1 MFRLWSKF
9 QQASG
14 LFFTSM
20 FAARL
25 ADQFLLFVVPL
36 VVYQAT
42 QSVALSGLAYAAE
55 TLPRVLFYPVCG
67 VLSDR
72 YSPLRLM
79 QLSQIG
85 RAVIC
90 VLGLGGYALF
100 GGLGWVVGISALCGL
115 LTTQGFMAREVM
127 LPQIFA
133 NARFEKVQSISQ
145 SVNQTSIVTGPLL
158 AASLFAISNWQTVVV
173 VATVMFVVA
182 ELSMMIWRKGN
193 QTPIAA
199 TDDTPSWVAPFKTAL
214 GHLLYLPGLKRV
226 IGLTASVNLVFG
238 ITLATSAAMVTGL
251 HGQSEEHYA
260 LLQTIGA
267 VFTII
272 VLMMAGASRMSVG
285 MIGLVSFAGVFL
297 GGVMTALSP
306 DYWLYMIGF
315 AVVLGFDG
323 MFNIYIRTI
332 RQKIIPARDY
342 GKTTGVII
350 LFNNMT
356 QPIAGLLVGL
366 TASLEQTS
374 WLILALSLVMLLGGA
389 ILSLPRFQARTT

>member
-36 VVYQAT
+36 VVYQTT

-55 TLPRVLFYPVCG
+55 TLPRVLFFPVCG
-67 VLSDR
+67 VFSDR

-133 NARFEKVQSISQ
+133 NARFEKIQSVSQ
-145 SVNQTSIVTGPLL
+145 SVDQTSIVTGPLL
-158 AASLFAISNWQTVVV
+158 AASLFALSNWQTVVV
-173 VATVMFVVA
+173 VAAVMFVVA

-199 TDDTPSWVAPFKTAL
+199 TDDTSSWVAPFKAAF

-285 MIGLVSFAGVFL
+285 MIGLVSFAGVFM
-297 GGVMTALSP
+297 GGAMTALSP

-356 QPIAGLLVGL
+356 QPLAGLLVGL

-374 WLILALSLVMLLGGA
+374 WLILGLSLVMLMGGV

>member
-1 MFRLWSKF
+1 MRFDFRKP
-9 QQASG
+9 AS

-36 VVYQAT
+36 VVYQTT
-42 QSVALSGLAYAAE
+42 QSVSLSGLAYAAE

-90 VLGLGGYALF
+90 VLGLIGFALF
-100 GGLGWVVGISALCGL
+100 DGLGWVVGISAICGL
-115 LTTQGFMAREVM
+115 LTTQGFMAREVL

-133 NARFEKVQSISQ
+133 SARFEKIQSVSQ
-145 SVNQTSIVTGPLL
+145 SVNQASIVLGPLL
-158 AASLFAISNWQTVVV
+158 AATLFAISNWQTVVV
-173 VATVMFVVA
+173 VAAVLFAIA
-182 ELSMMIWRKGN
+182 ELSMMIWRHFN

-199 TDDTPSWVAPFKTAL
+199 TDENPSWIAPFKTAFS
-214 GHLLYLPGLKRV
+214 HLISLPGLKRV
-226 IGLTASVNLVFG
+226 IALTASVNLVFG

-260 LLQTIGA
+260 LLQTVGA
-267 VFTII
+267 AFTII
-272 VLMMAGASRMSVG
+272 VLMLVGASRLSVG
-285 MIGLVSFAGVFL
+285 RIGLVSFAGVFL
-297 GGVMTALSP
+297 GGVLTAISP
-306 DYWLYMIGF
+306 DYWLYMVGF

-323 MFNIYIRTI
+323 MFNIYIRTV

-366 TASLEQTS
+366 TGSLAQTS
-374 WLILALSLVMLLGGA
+374 WLILVLSLVMLVSGLV
-389 ILSLPRFQARTT
+389 LSLPRFNVRAAE

>member
-1 MFRLWSKF
+1 MRFDFRKP
-9 QQASG
+9 AS

-36 VVYQAT
+36 VVYQTT
-42 QSVALSGLAYAAE
+42 QSVSLSGLAYAAE

-67 VLSDR
+67 GLSDR

-90 VLGLGGYALF
+90 VLGLIGFALF
-100 GGLGWVVGISALCGL
+100 DGLGWVVGISAICGL
-115 LTTQGFMAREVM
+115 LTTQGFMAREVL

-133 NARFEKVQSISQ
+133 SARFEKIQSVSQ
-145 SVNQTSIVTGPLL
+145 SVNQASIVLGPLL
-158 AASLFAISNWQTVVV
+158 AATLFAISNWQTVVV
-173 VATVMFVVA
+173 VAAVLFAIA
-182 ELSMMIWRKGN
+182 ELSMMIWRHFN
-193 QTPIAA
+193 QTPISA
-199 TDDTPSWVAPFKTAL
+199 TDENPSWVAPFKTAFS
-214 GHLLYLPGLKRV
+214 HLISLPGLKRV
-226 IGLTASVNLVFG
+226 IALTASVNLVFG

-260 LLQTIGA
+260 LLQTVGA
-267 VFTII
+267 AFTII
-272 VLMMAGASRMSVG
+272 VLMLVGASRLSVG
-285 MIGLVSFAGVFL
+285 RIGLISFAGVFL
-297 GGVMTALSP
+297 GGVLTAISP
-306 DYWLYMIGF
+306 DYWLYMVGF

-323 MFNIYIRTI
+323 MFNIYIRTV

-366 TASLEQTS
+366 TGSLAQTS
-374 WLILALSLVMLLGGA
+374 WLILVLSLVMLVSGLV
-389 ILSLPRFQARTT
+389 LSLPRFNVRAAE

>member
-1 MFRLWSKF
+1 
-9 QQASG
+9 
-14 LFFTSM
+14 M

-36 VVYQAT
+36 VVYQTT
-42 QSVALSGLAYAAE
+42 QSVSLSGLAYAAE

-90 VLGLGGYALF
+90 VLGLIGFALF
-100 GGLGWVVGISALCGL
+100 GGLGWVVGISAICGL
-115 LTTQGFMAREVM
+115 LTTQGFMAREVL

-133 NARFEKVQSISQ
+133 SARFEKIQSVSQ
-145 SVNQTSIVTGPLL
+145 SVNQASIVLGPLL
-158 AASLFAISNWQTVVV
+158 AATLFAISNWQTVVV
-173 VATVMFVVA
+173 VAAVLFAIA
-182 ELSMMIWRKGN
+182 ELSMMIWRHFN

-199 TDDTPSWVAPFKTAL
+199 TDENPSWIAPFKTAFS
-214 GHLLYLPGLKRV
+214 HLISLPGLKRV
-226 IGLTASVNLVFG
+226 IALTASVNLVFG

-260 LLQTIGA
+260 LLQTVGA
-267 VFTII
+267 AFTII
-272 VLMMAGASRMSVG
+272 VLMLVGASRLSVG
-285 MIGLVSFAGVFL
+285 RIGLISFAGVFV
-297 GGVMTALSP
+297 GGVLTAISP
-306 DYWLYMIGF
+306 DYWLYMVGF

-323 MFNIYIRTI
+323 MFNIYIRTV

-366 TASLEQTS
+366 TGSLAQTS
-374 WLILALSLVMLLGGA
+374 WLILVLSLVMLVSGVV
-389 ILSLPRFQARTT
+389 LSLPRFNVRAAE

>member
-1 MFRLWSKF
+1 MLRFWFRFK
-9 QQASG
+9 QASG

-36 VVYQAT
+36 VVYQVT
-42 QSVALSGLAYAAE
+42 QSVALSGLAYAVE
-55 TLPRVLFYPVCG
+55 TVPRVLFYPICG

-79 QLSQIG
+79 QISQIG
-85 RAVIC
+85 RALIC
-90 VLGLGGYALF
+90 VFGLAGFAVF

-133 NARFEKVQSISQ
+133 MARFEKVQSISQ
-145 SVNQTSIVTGPLL
+145 SVNQTSIVAGPLL
-158 AASLFAISNWQTVVV
+158 AASLFALSNWQTVVV
-173 VATVMFVVA
+173 VAALLFVLA
-182 ELSMMIWRKGN
+182 EISMMIWRRGN
-193 QTPIAA
+193 HTPITAS
-199 TDDTPSWVAPFKTAL
+199 DDNPSWVAPFRTAFS
-214 GHLLYLPGLKRV
+214 HLAYLPGLKRV
-226 IGLTASVNLVFG
+226 IALTASVNLVFG

-251 HGQSEEHYA
+251 YGQSDAHYA

-267 VFTII
+267 GFTIF
-272 VLMMAGASRMSVG
+272 VLMVVGASRLSVG
-285 MIGLVSFAGVFL
+285 MIGLVSFSGVFL
-297 GGVMTALSP
+297 GGVITALSP
-306 DYWLYMIGF
+306 DYWLYMVGF

-323 MFNIYIRTI
+323 MFNIYIRTV
-332 RQKIIPARDY
+332 RQKLIPAKDY

-356 QPIAGLLVGL
+356 QPLAGLLVGL
-366 TASLEQTS
+366 TASLEQTG
-374 WLILALSLVMLLGGA
+374 WLILALSGVMLLGGA
-389 ILSLPRFQARTT
+389 ILSLPRFQVRTI

>member
-1 MFRLWSKF
+1 VRFALR
-9 QQASG
+9 QVAS
-14 LFFTSM
+14 LFFSSM

-36 VVYQAT
+36 LVYQT
-42 QSVALSGLAYAAE
+42 TGSVALSGLAYAAE

-79 QLSQIG
+79 QISQIG

-90 VLGLGGYALF
+90 ALGLIGFAMF

-133 NARFEKVQSISQ
+133 NSRFEKIQSISQ
-145 SVNQTSIVTGPLL
+145 SVNQTSIVLGPLL
-158 AASLFAISNWQTVVV
+158 AAALFAISNWQTVVV
-173 VATVMFVVA
+173 VAGILFVLA
-182 ELSMMIWRKGN
+182 ECSMMIWRRFN
-193 QTPIAA
+193 QTPIVA
-199 TDDTPSWVAPFKTAL
+199 TDENPSWVAPFRTAFS
-214 GHLLYLPGLKRV
+214 HLLYLPGLKRV

-238 ITLATSAAMVTGL
+238 VTLATSAAMVTGL

-260 LLQTIGA
+260 LLQTVGA
-267 VFTII
+267 GFTIV
-272 VLMMAGASRMSVG
+272 VLMLVGASRMSVG
-285 MIGLVSFAGVFL
+285 QIGLVSFLGVFA
-297 GGVMTALSP
+297 GGVLSAVGP
-306 DYWLYMIGF
+306 NYWAYMIGF

-332 RQKIIPARDY
+332 RQKIIPAKDY

-356 QPIAGLLVGL
+356 QPLAGLLVGL
-366 TASLEQTS
+366 TASLEQTG
-374 WLILALSLVMLLGGA
+374 WLILALSIVMLLGGA
-389 ILSLPRFQARTT
+389 ILSLPHFRVRAA

>member
-36 VVYQAT
+36 VVYQTT

-100 GGLGWVVGISALCGL
+100 GGLGWVIGISALCGL

-133 NARFEKVQSISQ
+133 SARFEKVQSVSQ
-145 SVNQTSIVTGPLL
+145 SVDQTSIVTGPLL
-158 AASLFAISNWQTVVV
+158 AASLFALSNWQTVVV
-173 VATVMFVVA
+173 VADIMFVVA

-199 TDDTPSWVAPFKTAL
+199 TDDTSSWVAPFKTAL

-285 MIGLVSFAGVFL
+285 MIGLVSFSGVFL

-374 WLILALSLVMLLGGA
+374 WLILGLSLVMLLGGA

>member
-1 MFRLWSKF
+1 
-9 QQASG
+9 
-14 LFFTSM
+14 M

-36 VVYQAT
+36 VVYQTT

-85 RAVIC
+85 RAVVC
-90 VLGLGGYALF
+90 VLGLIGFALF
-100 GGLGWVVGISALCGL
+100 DGLGWVVGISAICGL
-115 LTTQGFMAREVM
+115 LTTQGFMAREVL

-133 NARFEKVQSISQ
+133 NARFEKIQSVSQ
-145 SVNQTSIVTGPLL
+145 SVNQASIVLGPLL

-173 VATVMFVVA
+173 VAAILFGIA
-182 ELSMMIWRKGN
+182 ELSMMVWRHFN
-193 QTPIAA
+193 QTPITA
-199 TDDTPSWVAPFKTAL
+199 TDENPSWVVPFKTAFS
-214 GHLLYLPGLKRV
+214 HLIHLPGLKRV
-226 IGLTASVNLVFG
+226 IALTASVNLVFG

-260 LLQTIGA
+260 LLQTVGA
-267 VFTII
+267 AFTIV
-272 VLMMAGASRMSVG
+272 VLMLVGASSLSVG
-285 MIGLVSFAGVFL
+285 RIGLISFAGVFL
-297 GGVMTALSP
+297 GGVLTAIGP
-306 DYWLYMIGF
+306 DYWLYMVGF

-356 QPIAGLLVGL
+356 QPIAGLLVGF
-366 TASLEQTS
+366 TGSLAQTS
-374 WLILALSLVMLLGGA
+374 WLILVLSLVMLVSGLV
-389 ILSLPRFQARTT
+389 LSLPRFNMRAAE

>member
-1 MFRLWSKF
+1 MRFDFRKP
-9 QQASG
+9 AS

-36 VVYQAT
+36 VVYQTT
-42 QSVALSGLAYAAE
+42 QSVSLSGLAYAAE

-72 YSPLRLM
+72 YSPLRLI

-90 VLGLGGYALF
+90 VLGLIGFALF
-100 GGLGWVVGISALCGL
+100 GGLGWVVGISAICGL
-115 LTTQGFMAREVM
+115 LTTQGFMAREVL

-133 NARFEKVQSISQ
+133 SARFEKIQSVSQ
-145 SVNQTSIVTGPLL
+145 SVNQASIVLGPLL
-158 AASLFAISNWQTVVV
+158 AATLFAISNWQTVVV
-173 VATVMFVVA
+173 VAAVLFAIA
-182 ELSMMIWRKGN
+182 ELSMMIWRHFN

-199 TDDTPSWVAPFKTAL
+199 TDENPSWIAPFKTAFS
-214 GHLLYLPGLKRV
+214 HLISLPGLKRV
-226 IGLTASVNLVFG
+226 IALTASVNLVFG

-260 LLQTIGA
+260 LLQTVGA
-267 VFTII
+267 AFTII
-272 VLMMAGASRMSVG
+272 VLMLVGASRLSVG
-285 MIGLVSFAGVFL
+285 RIGLVSFAGVFV
-297 GGVMTALSP
+297 GGVLTAISP
-306 DYWLYMIGF
+306 DYWLYMVGF

-323 MFNIYIRTI
+323 MFNIYIRTV

-366 TASLEQTS
+366 TGSLAQTS
-374 WLILALSLVMLLGGA
+374 WLILVLSLVMLVSGLV
-389 ILSLPRFQARTT
+389 LSLPRFSVRAAE

>member
-1 MFRLWSKF
+1 
-9 QQASG
+9 
-14 LFFTSM
+14 M

-36 VVYQAT
+36 VVYQTT
-42 QSVALSGLAYAAE
+42 QSVSLSGLAYAAE

-90 VLGLGGYALF
+90 VLGLIGFALF
-100 GGLGWVVGISALCGL
+100 GGLGWVVGISAICGL
-115 LTTQGFMAREVM
+115 LTTQGFMAREVL

-133 NARFEKVQSISQ
+133 SARFEKIQSVSQ
-145 SVNQTSIVTGPLL
+145 SVNQASIVLGPLL
-158 AASLFAISNWQTVVV
+158 AATLFAISNWQTVVV
-173 VATVMFVVA
+173 VAAVLFAIA
-182 ELSMMIWRKGN
+182 ELSMMIWRHFN

-199 TDDTPSWVAPFKTAL
+199 TDENPSWIAPFKTAFS
-214 GHLLYLPGLKRV
+214 HLISLPGLKRV
-226 IGLTASVNLVFG
+226 IALTASVNLVFG

-260 LLQTIGA
+260 LLQTVGA
-267 VFTII
+267 AFTII
-272 VLMMAGASRMSVG
+272 VLMLVGASRLSVG
-285 MIGLVSFAGVFL
+285 RIGLISFAGVFL
-297 GGVMTALSP
+297 GGVLTAISP
-306 DYWLYMIGF
+306 DYWLYMAGF

-323 MFNIYIRTI
+323 MFNIYIRTV

-366 TASLEQTS
+366 TGSLAQTS
-374 WLILALSLVMLLGGA
+374 WLILVLSLVMLVSGLV
-389 ILSLPRFQARTT
+389 LSLPRFNMRAAE

>member
-1 MFRLWSKF
+1 VRFDFRKP
-9 QQASG
+9 AS

-36 VVYQAT
+36 VVYQTT
-42 QSVALSGLAYAAE
+42 QSVSLSGLAYAAE

-90 VLGLGGYALF
+90 VLGLIGFALF
-100 GGLGWVVGISALCGL
+100 GGLGWVVGISAICGL
-115 LTTQGFMAREVM
+115 LTTQGFMAREVL

-133 NARFEKVQSISQ
+133 RARFEKIQSVSQ
-145 SVNQTSIVTGPLL
+145 SVNQASIVLGPLL
-158 AASLFAISNWQTVVV
+158 AATLFAISNWQTVVV
-173 VATVMFVVA
+173 VAAVLFAIA
-182 ELSMMIWRKGN
+182 ELSMMIWRHFN

-199 TDDTPSWVAPFKTAL
+199 TDENPSWIAPFKTAFS
-214 GHLLYLPGLKRV
+214 HLISLPGLKRV
-226 IGLTASVNLVFG
+226 IALTASVNLVFG

-260 LLQTIGA
+260 LLQTVGA
-267 VFTII
+267 AFTII
-272 VLMMAGASRMSVG
+272 VLMLVGASRLSVG
-285 MIGLVSFAGVFL
+285 RIGLISFAGVFL
-297 GGVMTALSP
+297 GGVLTAISP
-306 DYWLYMIGF
+306 DYWLYMVGF

-323 MFNIYIRTI
+323 MFNIYIRTV

-366 TASLEQTS
+366 TGSLAQTS
-374 WLILALSLVMLLGGA
+374 WLILVLSLVMLVSGLV
-389 ILSLPRFQARTT
+389 LSLPRFNVRAAE

>member
-1 MFRLWSKF
+1 MRFDFRKP
-9 QQASG
+9 AS

-36 VVYQAT
+36 VVYQTT
-42 QSVALSGLAYAAE
+42 QSVSLSGLAYAAE

-90 VLGLGGYALF
+90 VLGLIGFALF
-100 GGLGWVVGISALCGL
+100 GGLGWVVGISAICGL
-115 LTTQGFMAREVM
+115 LTTQGFMAREVL
-127 LPQIFA
+127 LPQIFTS
-133 NARFEKVQSISQ
+133 ARFEKIQSVSQ
-145 SVNQTSIVTGPLL
+145 SVNQASIVLGPLL
-158 AASLFAISNWQTVVV
+158 AATLFAISNWQTVVV
-173 VATVMFVVA
+173 VAAVLFAIA
-182 ELSMMIWRKGN
+182 ELSMMIWRHFN

-199 TDDTPSWVAPFKTAL
+199 TDENPSWIAPFKTAFS
-214 GHLLYLPGLKRV
+214 HLISLPGLKRV
-226 IGLTASVNLVFG
+226 IALTASVNLVFG

-260 LLQTIGA
+260 LLQTVGA
-267 VFTII
+267 AFTII
-272 VLMMAGASRMSVG
+272 VLMLVGASRLSVG
-285 MIGLVSFAGVFL
+285 RIGLISFAGVFV
-297 GGVMTALSP
+297 GGVLTAISP
-306 DYWLYMIGF
+306 DYWLYMVGF

-323 MFNIYIRTI
+323 MFNIYIRTV

-366 TASLEQTS
+366 TGSLAQTS
-374 WLILALSLVMLLGGA
+374 WLILVLSLVMLVSGVV
-389 ILSLPRFQARTT
+389 LSLPRFNVRAAE

>member
-1 MFRLWSKF
+1 VRFDFRKP
-9 QQASG
+9 AY

-36 VVYQAT
+36 VVYQTT
-42 QSVALSGLAYAAE
+42 QSVSLSGLAYAAE

-90 VLGLGGYALF
+90 VLGLIGFALF
-100 GGLGWVVGISALCGL
+100 GGLGWVVGISAICGL
-115 LTTQGFMAREVM
+115 LTTQGFMAREVL

-133 NARFEKVQSISQ
+133 SARFEKIQSVSQ
-145 SVNQTSIVTGPLL
+145 SVNQASIVLGPLL
-158 AASLFAISNWQTVVV
+158 AATLFAISNWQTVVV
-173 VATVMFVVA
+173 VAAVLFAIA
-182 ELSMMIWRKGN
+182 ELSMMIWRHFN

-199 TDDTPSWVAPFKTAL
+199 TDENPSWIAPFKTAFS
-214 GHLLYLPGLKRV
+214 HLISLPGLKRV
-226 IGLTASVNLVFG
+226 IALTASVNLVFG

-260 LLQTIGA
+260 LLQTVGA
-267 VFTII
+267 AFTII
-272 VLMMAGASRMSVG
+272 VLMLVGASRLSVG
-285 MIGLVSFAGVFL
+285 RIGLISFAGVFV
-297 GGVMTALSP
+297 GGVLTAISP
-306 DYWLYMIGF
+306 DYWLYMVGF

-323 MFNIYIRTI
+323 MFNIYIRTV

-366 TASLEQTS
+366 TGSLAQTS
-374 WLILALSLVMLLGGA
+374 WLILVLSLVMLVSGVV
-389 ILSLPRFQARTT
+389 LSLPRFNVRAAE

>member
-1 MFRLWSKF
+1 
-9 QQASG
+9 
-14 LFFTSM
+14 M

-36 VVYQAT
+36 VVYQTT
-42 QSVALSGLAYAAE
+42 QSVSLSGLAYAAE

-90 VLGLGGYALF
+90 VLGLIGFALF
-100 GGLGWVVGISALCGL
+100 DGLGWVVGISAICGL
-115 LTTQGFMAREVM
+115 LTTQGFMAREVL

-133 NARFEKVQSISQ
+133 SARFEKIQSVSQ
-145 SVNQTSIVTGPLL
+145 SVNQASIVLGPLL
-158 AASLFAISNWQTVVV
+158 AATLFAISNWQTVVV
-173 VATVMFVVA
+173 VAAVLFAIA
-182 ELSMMIWRKGN
+182 ELSMMIWRHFN

-199 TDDTPSWVAPFKTAL
+199 TDENPSWIAPFKTAFS
-214 GHLLYLPGLKRV
+214 HLISLPGLKRV
-226 IGLTASVNLVFG
+226 IALTASVNLVFG

-260 LLQTIGA
+260 LLQTVGA
-267 VFTII
+267 AFTII
-272 VLMMAGASRMSVG
+272 VLMLVGASRLSVG
-285 MIGLVSFAGVFL
+285 RIGLVSFAGVFL
-297 GGVMTALSP
+297 GGVLTAISP
-306 DYWLYMIGF
+306 DYWLYMVGF

-323 MFNIYIRTI
+323 MFNIYIRTV

-366 TASLEQTS
+366 TGSLAQTS
-374 WLILALSLVMLLGGA
+374 WLILVLSLVMLVSGLV
-389 ILSLPRFQARTT
+389 LSLPRFNVRAAE

>member
-1 MFRLWSKF
+1 
-9 QQASG
+9 
-14 LFFTSM
+14 M

-36 VVYQAT
+36 VVYQT
-42 QSVALSGLAYAAE
+42 TGSVSLSGLAYAAE
-55 TLPRVLFYPVCG
+55 TLPRILFFPVCG

-79 QLSQIG
+79 QISQVG
-85 RAVIC
+85 RALIC
-90 VLGLGGYALF
+90 ALGLIGFALF
-100 GGLGWVVGISALCGL
+100 DGLGWVVGISALCGL

-133 NARFEKVQSISQ
+133 NTRFEKVQSISQ
-145 SVNQTSIVTGPLL
+145 SVDQTSVVTGPLL
-158 AASLFAISNWQTVVV
+158 AASLFALSNWQAVV
-173 VATVMFVVA
+173 VASGILFVIA
-182 ELSMMIWRKGN
+182 EIAMLIWRRGN
-193 QTPIAA
+193 KTAIVA
-199 TDDTPSWVAPFKTAL
+199 TDAAPGPWTRPFKTAL
-214 GHLLYLPGLKRV
+214 GHLVFLPGLKRV
-226 IGLTASVNLVFG
+226 ITLTASVNLVFG

-260 LLQTIGA
+260 LLQTVGA
-267 VFTII
+267 VFTIL
-272 VLMMAGASRMSVG
+272 VLMAAGASRLSVG
-285 MIGLVSFAGVFL
+285 RIGLISFSGVFI
-297 GGVMTALSP
+297 GGVLTAISP

-332 RQKIIPARDY
+332 RQKIIPAKDY

-356 QPIAGLLVGL
+356 QPLAGLLVGL
-366 TASLEQTS
+366 TGSLEETG
-374 WLILALSLVMLLGGA
+374 WLILILSGVMLFGG
-389 ILSLPRFQARTT
+389 LLMSLPRFQAKPIIAKP

>member
-1 MFRLWSKF
+1 MRFDFRKP
-9 QQASG
+9 AS

-36 VVYQAT
+36 VVYQTT
-42 QSVALSGLAYAAE
+42 QSVSLSGLAYAAE

-90 VLGLGGYALF
+90 VLGLIGFALF
-100 GGLGWVVGISALCGL
+100 DGLGWVVGISAICGL
-115 LTTQGFMAREVM
+115 LTTQGFMAREVL

-133 NARFEKVQSISQ
+133 SARFEKIQSVSQ
-145 SVNQTSIVTGPLL
+145 SVNQASIVLGPLL
-158 AASLFAISNWQTVVV
+158 AATLFAISNWQTVVV
-173 VATVMFVVA
+173 VAAVLFAIA
-182 ELSMMIWRKGN
+182 ELSMMIWRHFN
-193 QTPIAA
+193 QTPIEA
-199 TDDTPSWVAPFKTAL
+199 TDENPSWIAPFKIAFS
-214 GHLLYLPGLKRV
+214 HLISLPGLKRV
-226 IGLTASVNLVFG
+226 IALTASVNLVFG

-260 LLQTIGA
+260 LLQTVGA
-267 VFTII
+267 AFTII
-272 VLMMAGASRMSVG
+272 VLMLVGASRLSVG
-285 MIGLVSFAGVFL
+285 RIGLISFAGVFV
-297 GGVMTALSP
+297 GGVLTAISP
-306 DYWLYMIGF
+306 DYWLYMVGF

-323 MFNIYIRTI
+323 MFNIYIRTV

-366 TASLEQTS
+366 TGSLAQTS
-374 WLILALSLVMLLGGA
+374 WLILVLSLVMLVSGVV
-389 ILSLPRFQARTT
+389 LSLPRFNVRAAE

>member
-9 QQASG
+9 QQSSG

-36 VVYQAT
+36 VVYQIT

-55 TLPRVLFYPVCG
+55 TLPRVLFFPMCG

-158 AASLFAISNWQTVVV
+158 AASLFALSNWQTVVV
-173 VATVMFVVA
+173 IAAIMFVVA

-199 TDDTPSWVAPFKTAL
+199 TDDNPSWVAPFKTAF
-214 GHLLYLPGLKRV
+214 GHLAYLPGLKRV

-306 DYWLYMIGF
+306 DYRLYMIGF

-374 WLILALSLVMLLGGA
+374 WLILGLSLVMLLGGA

>member
-36 VVYQAT
+36 VVYQIT

-55 TLPRVLFYPVCG
+55 TLPRVLFFPVCG

-133 NARFEKVQSISQ
+133 NARFEKVQSVSQ
-145 SVNQTSIVTGPLL
+145 SVDQTSIVTGPLL
-158 AASLFAISNWQTVVV
+158 AASLFALSNWQTVVV
-173 VATVMFVVA
+173 VAAVMFVVA

-199 TDDTPSWVAPFKTAL
+199 TDDTSSWVAPFKTAF
-214 GHLLYLPGLKRV
+214 GHLVYLPGLKRV

-285 MIGLVSFAGVFL
+285 MIGLVSFSGVFL

-374 WLILALSLVMLLGGA
+374 WLILGLSLVMLLGGA

>member
-1 MFRLWSKF
+1 MRFDFRKP
-9 QQASG
+9 AS

-36 VVYQAT
+36 VVYQTT
-42 QSVALSGLAYAAE
+42 QSVSLSGLAYAAE

-90 VLGLGGYALF
+90 VLGLIGFVLF
-100 GGLGWVVGISALCGL
+100 DGLGWVVGISAICGL
-115 LTTQGFMAREVM
+115 LTTQGFMAREVL

-133 NARFEKVQSISQ
+133 SARFEKIQSVSQ
-145 SVNQTSIVTGPLL
+145 SVNQASIVLGPLL
-158 AASLFAISNWQTVVV
+158 AATLFAISNWQAVVV
-173 VATVMFVVA
+173 VAAVLFAIA
-182 ELSMMIWRKGN
+182 ELSMMIWRHFN
-193 QTPIAA
+193 QTPISA
-199 TDDTPSWVAPFKTAL
+199 TDENPSWIGPFKTAFS
-214 GHLLYLPGLKRV
+214 HLISLPGLKRV
-226 IGLTASVNLVFG
+226 IALTASVNLVFG

-260 LLQTIGA
+260 LLQTVGA
-267 VFTII
+267 AFTII
-272 VLMMAGASRMSVG
+272 VLMLVGASRLSVG
-285 MIGLVSFAGVFL
+285 RIGLISFAGVFL
-297 GGVMTALSP
+297 GGVLTAISP
-306 DYWLYMIGF
+306 DYWLYMVGF

-323 MFNIYIRTI
+323 MFNIYIRTV

-366 TASLEQTS
+366 TGSLAQTS
-374 WLILALSLVMLLGGA
+374 WLILVFSLVMLVSGLV
-389 ILSLPRFQARTT
+389 LSLPRFNVRAAE

>member
-1 MFRLWSKF
+1 
-9 QQASG
+9 
-14 LFFTSM
+14 M

-36 VVYQAT
+36 VVYQTT
-42 QSVALSGLAYAAE
+42 QSVSLSGLAYAAE

-90 VLGLGGYALF
+90 VLGLIGFALF
-100 GGLGWVVGISALCGL
+100 GGLGWVVGISAICGL
-115 LTTQGFMAREVM
+115 LTTQGFMAREVL

-133 NARFEKVQSISQ
+133 SARFEKIQSVSQ
-145 SVNQTSIVTGPLL
+145 SVNQASIVLGPLL
-158 AASLFAISNWQTVVV
+158 AATLFAISNWQTVVV
-173 VATVMFVVA
+173 VAAVLFAIA
-182 ELSMMIWRKGN
+182 ELSMMIWRHFN
-193 QTPIAA
+193 QTPISA
-199 TDDTPSWVAPFKTAL
+199 TDENPSWVAPFKTAFS
-214 GHLLYLPGLKRV
+214 HLISLPGLKRV
-226 IGLTASVNLVFG
+226 IALTASVNLVFG

-260 LLQTIGA
+260 LLQTVGA
-267 VFTII
+267 AFTII
-272 VLMMAGASRMSVG
+272 VLMLVGASRLSVG
-285 MIGLVSFAGVFL
+285 RIGLISFAGVFL
-297 GGVMTALSP
+297 GGVLTAISP
-306 DYWLYMIGF
+306 DYWLYMVGF

-323 MFNIYIRTI
+323 MFNIYIRTV

-366 TASLEQTS
+366 TGSLAQTS
-374 WLILALSLVMLLGGA
+374 WLILVLSLVMLVSGLVLA
-389 ILSLPRFQARTT
+389 LPRFNVRAAE

>member
-1 MFRLWSKF
+1 VRFDFLKP
-9 QQASG
+9 AS

-36 VVYQAT
+36 VVYQTT
-42 QSVALSGLAYAAE
+42 QSVSLSGLAYAAE

-90 VLGLGGYALF
+90 VLGLIGFALF
-100 GGLGWVVGISALCGL
+100 GGLGWVVGISAICGL
-115 LTTQGFMAREVM
+115 LTTQGFMAREVL

-133 NARFEKVQSISQ
+133 SARFEKIQSVSQ
-145 SVNQTSIVTGPLL
+145 SVNQASIVLGPLL
-158 AASLFAISNWQTVVV
+158 AATLFAISNWQTVVV
-173 VATVMFVVA
+173 VAAVLFAIA
-182 ELSMMIWRKGN
+182 ELSMMIWRHFN

-199 TDDTPSWVAPFKTAL
+199 TDENPSWIAPFKIAFS
-214 GHLLYLPGLKRV
+214 HLISLPGLKRV
-226 IGLTASVNLVFG
+226 IALTASVNLVFG

-260 LLQTIGA
+260 LLQTVGA
-267 VFTII
+267 AFTII
-272 VLMMAGASRMSVG
+272 VLMLVGASRLSVG
-285 MIGLVSFAGVFL
+285 RIGLVSFAGVFL
-297 GGVMTALSP
+297 GGVLTAISP
-306 DYWLYMIGF
+306 DYWLYMVGF

-323 MFNIYIRTI
+323 MFNIYIRTV

-366 TASLEQTS
+366 TGSLAQTS
-374 WLILALSLVMLLGGA
+374 WLILVLSLVMLVSGLV
-389 ILSLPRFQARTT
+389 LSLPRFNVRAAE

>member
-1 MFRLWSKF
+1 MRFDFRKP
-9 QQASG
+9 AY

-36 VVYQAT
+36 VVYQTT
-42 QSVALSGLAYAAE
+42 QSVSLSGLAYAAE

-90 VLGLGGYALF
+90 VLGLIGFALF
-100 GGLGWVVGISALCGL
+100 GGLGWVVGISAICGL
-115 LTTQGFMAREVM
+115 LTTQGFMAREVL

-133 NARFEKVQSISQ
+133 SARFEKIQSVSQ
-145 SVNQTSIVTGPLL
+145 SVNQASIVLGPLL
-158 AASLFAISNWQTVVV
+158 AATLFAISNWQTVVV
-173 VATVMFVVA
+173 VAAVLFAIA
-182 ELSMMIWRKGN
+182 ELSMMIWRHFN

-199 TDDTPSWVAPFKTAL
+199 TDENPSWIAPFKTAFS
-214 GHLLYLPGLKRV
+214 HLISLPGLKRV
-226 IGLTASVNLVFG
+226 IALTASVNLVFG

-260 LLQTIGA
+260 LLQTVGA
-267 VFTII
+267 AFTII
-272 VLMMAGASRMSVG
+272 VLMLVGASRLSVG
-285 MIGLVSFAGVFL
+285 RIGLISFAGVFV
-297 GGVMTALSP
+297 GGVLTAISP
-306 DYWLYMIGF
+306 DYWLYMVGF

-323 MFNIYIRTI
+323 MFNIYIRTV

-366 TASLEQTS
+366 TGSLAQTS
-374 WLILALSLVMLLGGA
+374 WLILVLSLVMLVSGVV
-389 ILSLPRFQARTT
+389 LSLPRFNVRAAE

>member
-1 MFRLWSKF
+1 
-9 QQASG
+9 
-14 LFFTSM
+14 M

-36 VVYQAT
+36 VVYQTT
-42 QSVALSGLAYAAE
+42 QSVSLSGLAYAAE

-72 YSPLRLM
+72 YSPLRLI

-90 VLGLGGYALF
+90 VLGLIGFALF
-100 GGLGWVVGISALCGL
+100 GGLGWVVGISAICGL
-115 LTTQGFMAREVM
+115 LTTQGFMAREVL

-133 NARFEKVQSISQ
+133 SARFEKIQSVSQ
-145 SVNQTSIVTGPLL
+145 SVNQASIVLGPLL
-158 AASLFAISNWQTVVV
+158 AATLFAISNWQTVVV
-173 VATVMFVVA
+173 VAAVLFAIA
-182 ELSMMIWRKGN
+182 ELSMMIWRHFN

-199 TDDTPSWVAPFKTAL
+199 TDENPSWIAPFKTAFS
-214 GHLLYLPGLKRV
+214 HLISLPGLKRV
-226 IGLTASVNLVFG
+226 IALTASVNLVFG

-260 LLQTIGA
+260 LLQTVGA
-267 VFTII
+267 AFTII
-272 VLMMAGASRMSVG
+272 VLMLVGASRLSVG
-285 MIGLVSFAGVFL
+285 RIGLVSFAGVFV
-297 GGVMTALSP
+297 GGVLTAISP
-306 DYWLYMIGF
+306 DYWLYMVGF

-323 MFNIYIRTI
+323 MFNIYIRTV

-366 TASLEQTS
+366 TGSLAQTS
-374 WLILALSLVMLLGGA
+374 WLILVLSLVMLVSGLV
-389 ILSLPRFQARTT
+389 LSLPRFSVRAAE

>member
-1 MFRLWSKF
+1 MRFDFRKP
-9 QQASG
+9 AS
-14 LFFTSM
+14 LFFSSM

-36 VVYQAT
+36 VVYQTT
-42 QSVALSGLAYAAE
+42 QSVSLSGLAYAAE

-90 VLGLGGYALF
+90 VLGLIGFALF
-100 GGLGWVVGISALCGL
+100 GGLGWVVGISAICGL
-115 LTTQGFMAREVM
+115 LTTQGFMAREVL

-133 NARFEKVQSISQ
+133 SARFEKIQSVSQ
-145 SVNQTSIVTGPLL
+145 SVNQASIVLGPLL
-158 AASLFAISNWQTVVV
+158 AATLFAISNWQTVVV
-173 VATVMFVVA
+173 VAAVLFAIA
-182 ELSMMIWRKGN
+182 ELSMMIWRHFN
-193 QTPIAA
+193 QTPISA
-199 TDDTPSWVAPFKTAL
+199 TDENPSWVAPFKTAFS
-214 GHLLYLPGLKRV
+214 HLISLPGLKRV
-226 IGLTASVNLVFG
+226 IALTASVNLVFG

-260 LLQTIGA
+260 LLQTVGA
-267 VFTII
+267 AFTII
-272 VLMMAGASRMSVG
+272 VLMLVGASRLSVG
-285 MIGLVSFAGVFL
+285 RIGLISFAGVFL
-297 GGVMTALSP
+297 GGVLTAISP
-306 DYWLYMIGF
+306 DYWLYMVGF

-323 MFNIYIRTI
+323 MFNIYIRTV

-366 TASLEQTS
+366 TGSLAQTS
-374 WLILALSLVMLLGGA
+374 WLILVLSLVMLVSGLVLA
-389 ILSLPRFQARTT
+389 LPRFNVRAAE

>member
-1 MFRLWSKF
+1 
-9 QQASG
+9 
-14 LFFTSM
+14 M

-36 VVYQAT
+36 VVYQTT
-42 QSVALSGLAYAAE
+42 QSVSLSGLAYAAE

-90 VLGLGGYALF
+90 VLGLIGFALF
-100 GGLGWVVGISALCGL
+100 GGLGWVVGISAICGL
-115 LTTQGFMAREVM
+115 LTTQGFMAREVL

-133 NARFEKVQSISQ
+133 SARFEKIQSVSQ
-145 SVNQTSIVTGPLL
+145 SVNQASIVLGPLL
-158 AASLFAISNWQTVVV
+158 AATLFAISNWQTVVV
-173 VATVMFVVA
+173 VAAVLFAIA
-182 ELSMMIWRKGN
+182 ELSMMIWRHFN
-193 QTPIAA
+193 QTPISA
-199 TDDTPSWVAPFKTAL
+199 TDENPSWVAPFKTAFS
-214 GHLLYLPGLKRV
+214 HLISLPGLKRV
-226 IGLTASVNLVFG
+226 IALTASVNLVFG

-260 LLQTIGA
+260 LLQTVGA
-267 VFTII
+267 AFTII
-272 VLMMAGASRMSVG
+272 VLMLVGASRLSVG
-285 MIGLVSFAGVFL
+285 RIGLVSFAGVFL
-297 GGVMTALSP
+297 GGVLTAISP
-306 DYWLYMIGF
+306 DYWLYMVGF

-323 MFNIYIRTI
+323 MFNIYIRTV

-366 TASLEQTS
+366 AGSLAQTS
-374 WLILALSLVMLLGGA
+374 WLILVLSLVMLVSGLV
-389 ILSLPRFQARTT
+389 LSLPRFNVRAAE

>member
-1 MFRLWSKF
+1 MRFDFLKP
-9 QQASG
+9 AS

-36 VVYQAT
+36 VVYQTT
-42 QSVALSGLAYAAE
+42 QSVSLSGLAYAAE

-90 VLGLGGYALF
+90 VLGLIGFALF
-100 GGLGWVVGISALCGL
+100 GGLGWVVGISAICGL
-115 LTTQGFMAREVM
+115 LTTQGFMAREVL

-133 NARFEKVQSISQ
+133 SARFEKIQSVSQ
-145 SVNQTSIVTGPLL
+145 SVNQASIVLGPLL
-158 AASLFAISNWQTVVV
+158 AATLFAISNWQTVVV
-173 VATVMFVVA
+173 VAAVLFAIA
-182 ELSMMIWRKGN
+182 ELSMMIWRHFN

-199 TDDTPSWVAPFKTAL
+199 TDENPSWIAPFKIAFS
-214 GHLLYLPGLKRV
+214 HLISLPGLKRV
-226 IGLTASVNLVFG
+226 IALTASVNLVFG

-260 LLQTIGA
+260 LLQTVGA
-267 VFTII
+267 AFTII
-272 VLMMAGASRMSVG
+272 VLMLVGASRLSVG
-285 MIGLVSFAGVFL
+285 RIGLVSFAGVFL
-297 GGVMTALSP
+297 GGVLTAISP
-306 DYWLYMIGF
+306 DYWLYMVGF

-323 MFNIYIRTI
+323 MFNIYIRTV

-366 TASLEQTS
+366 TGSLAQTS
-374 WLILALSLVMLLGGA
+374 WLILVLSLVMLVSGLV
-389 ILSLPRFQARTT
+389 LSLPRFNVRAAE

>member
-1 MFRLWSKF
+1 MRFDFRKP
-9 QQASG
+9 AS

-36 VVYQAT
+36 VVYQTT
-42 QSVALSGLAYAAE
+42 QSVSLSGLAYAAE

-90 VLGLGGYALF
+90 VLGLIGFALF
-100 GGLGWVVGISALCGL
+100 GGLGWVVGISAICGL
-115 LTTQGFMAREVM
+115 LTTQGFMAREVL

-133 NARFEKVQSISQ
+133 SARFEKIQSVSQ
-145 SVNQTSIVTGPLL
+145 SVNQASIVLGPLL
-158 AASLFAISNWQTVVV
+158 AATLFAISNWQTVVV
-173 VATVMFVVA
+173 VAAVLFAIA
-182 ELSMMIWRKGN
+182 ELSMMIWRHFN
-193 QTPIAA
+193 QTPISA
-199 TDDTPSWVAPFKTAL
+199 TDENPSWVAPFKTAFS
-214 GHLLYLPGLKRV
+214 HLISLPGLKRV
-226 IGLTASVNLVFG
+226 IALTASVNLVFG

-260 LLQTIGA
+260 LLQTVGA
-267 VFTII
+267 AFTII
-272 VLMMAGASRMSVG
+272 VLMLVGASRLSVG
-285 MIGLVSFAGVFL
+285 RIGLVSFAGVFL
-297 GGVMTALSP
+297 GGVLTAISP
-306 DYWLYMIGF
+306 DYWLYMVGF

-323 MFNIYIRTI
+323 MFNIYIRTV

-366 TASLEQTS
+366 AGSLAQTS
-374 WLILALSLVMLLGGA
+374 WLILVLSLVMLVSGLV
-389 ILSLPRFQARTT
+389 LSLPRFNVRAAE

>member
-1 MFRLWSKF
+1 MRFDFRKP
-9 QQASG
+9 AS

-36 VVYQAT
+36 VVYQTT
-42 QSVALSGLAYAAE
+42 QSVSLSGLAYAAE

-90 VLGLGGYALF
+90 VLGLIGFALF
-100 GGLGWVVGISALCGL
+100 GGLGWVVGISAICGL
-115 LTTQGFMAREVM
+115 LTTQGFMAREVL

-133 NARFEKVQSISQ
+133 SARFEKIQSVSQ
-145 SVNQTSIVTGPLL
+145 SVNQASIVLGPLL
-158 AASLFAISNWQTVVV
+158 AATLFAISNWQTVVV
-173 VATVMFVVA
+173 VAAVLFAIA
-182 ELSMMIWRKGN
+182 ELSMMIWRHFN
-193 QTPIAA
+193 QTPIAV
-199 TDDTPSWVAPFKTAL
+199 TDENPSWIAPFKIAFS
-214 GHLLYLPGLKRV
+214 HLISLPGLKRV
-226 IGLTASVNLVFG
+226 IALTASVNLVFG

-260 LLQTIGA
+260 LLQTVGA
-267 VFTII
+267 AFTII
-272 VLMMAGASRMSVG
+272 VLMLVGASRLSVG
-285 MIGLVSFAGVFL
+285 RIGLVSFAGVFL
-297 GGVMTALSP
+297 GGVLTAISP
-306 DYWLYMIGF
+306 DYWLYMVGF

-323 MFNIYIRTI
+323 MFNIYIRTV

-366 TASLEQTS
+366 TSSLAQTS
-374 WLILALSLVMLLGGA
+374 WLILVLSLVMLVSGLV
-389 ILSLPRFQARTT
+389 LSLPRFNVRAAE

>member
-1 MFRLWSKF
+1 MRFDFRKP
-9 QQASG
+9 AS

-36 VVYQAT
+36 VVYQTT
-42 QSVALSGLAYAAE
+42 QSVSLSGLAYAAE

-90 VLGLGGYALF
+90 VLGLIGFALF
-100 GGLGWVVGISALCGL
+100 GGLGWVVGISAICGL
-115 LTTQGFMAREVM
+115 LTTQGFMAREVL

-133 NARFEKVQSISQ
+133 SARFEKIQSVSQ
-145 SVNQTSIVTGPLL
+145 SVNQASIVLGPLL
-158 AASLFAISNWQTVVV
+158 AATLFAISNWQTVVV
-173 VATVMFVVA
+173 VAAVLFAIA
-182 ELSMMIWRKGN
+182 ELSMMIWRHFN

-199 TDDTPSWVAPFKTAL
+199 TDENPSWIAPFKTAFS
-214 GHLLYLPGLKRV
+214 HLISLPGLKRV
-226 IGLTASVNLVFG
+226 IALTASVNLVFG

-260 LLQTIGA
+260 LLQTVGA
-267 VFTII
+267 AFTII
-272 VLMMAGASRMSVG
+272 VLMLVGASRLSVG
-285 MIGLVSFAGVFL
+285 RIGLISFAGVFL
-297 GGVMTALSP
+297 GGVLTAISP

-323 MFNIYIRTI
+323 MFNIYIRTV

-366 TASLEQTS
+366 AGSLAQTS
-374 WLILALSLVMLLGGA
+374 WLILVLSLVMLVSGLV
-389 ILSLPRFQARTT
+389 LSLPRFNVRAAE

>member
-1 MFRLWSKF
+1 MRFDFRKP
-9 QQASG
+9 AS

-36 VVYQAT
+36 VVYQTT
-42 QSVALSGLAYAAE
+42 QSVSLSGLAYAAE

-90 VLGLGGYALF
+90 VLGLIGFALF
-100 GGLGWVVGISALCGL
+100 GGLGWVVGISAICGL
-115 LTTQGFMAREVM
+115 LTTQGFMAREVL

-133 NARFEKVQSISQ
+133 SARFEKIQSVSQ
-145 SVNQTSIVTGPLL
+145 SVNQASIVLGPLL
-158 AASLFAISNWQTVVV
+158 AATLFAISNWQTVVV
-173 VATVMFVVA
+173 VAAVLFAIA
-182 ELSMMIWRKGN
+182 ELSMMIWRHFY
-193 QTPIAA
+193 QTPISA
-199 TDDTPSWVAPFKTAL
+199 TDENPSWVAPFKTAFS
-214 GHLLYLPGLKRV
+214 HLISLPGLKRV
-226 IGLTASVNLVFG
+226 IALTASVNLVFG

-260 LLQTIGA
+260 LLQTVGA
-267 VFTII
+267 AFTII
-272 VLMMAGASRMSVG
+272 VLMLVGASRLSVG
-285 MIGLVSFAGVFL
+285 RIGLISFAGVFL
-297 GGVMTALSP
+297 GGVLTAISP

-323 MFNIYIRTI
+323 MFNIYIRTV

-366 TASLEQTS
+366 TGSLAQTS
-374 WLILALSLVMLLGGA
+374 WLILVLSLVMLVSGLV
-389 ILSLPRFQARTT
+389 LSLPRFNVRAAE

>member
-1 MFRLWSKF
+1 VRFDFRNP
-9 QQASG
+9 AY

-36 VVYQAT
+36 VVYQTT
-42 QSVALSGLAYAAE
+42 QSVSLSGLAYAAE

-90 VLGLGGYALF
+90 VLGLIGFALF
-100 GGLGWVVGISALCGL
+100 GGLGWVVGISAICGL
-115 LTTQGFMAREVM
+115 LTTQGFMAREVL

-133 NARFEKVQSISQ
+133 SARFEKIQSVSQ
-145 SVNQTSIVTGPLL
+145 SVNQASIVLGPLL
-158 AASLFAISNWQTVVV
+158 AATLFAISNWQTVVV
-173 VATVMFVVA
+173 VAAVLFAIA
-182 ELSMMIWRKGN
+182 ELSMMIWRHFN

-199 TDDTPSWVAPFKTAL
+199 TDENPSWIAPFKTAFS
-214 GHLLYLPGLKRV
+214 HLISLPGLKRV
-226 IGLTASVNLVFG
+226 IALTASVNLVFG

-260 LLQTIGA
+260 LLQTVGA
-267 VFTII
+267 AFTII
-272 VLMMAGASRMSVG
+272 VLMLVGASRLSVG
-285 MIGLVSFAGVFL
+285 RIGLISFAGVFV
-297 GGVMTALSP
+297 GGVLTAISP
-306 DYWLYMIGF
+306 DYWLYMVGF

-323 MFNIYIRTI
+323 MFNIYIRTV

-366 TASLEQTS
+366 TGSLAQTS
-374 WLILALSLVMLLGGA
+374 WLILVLSLVMLVSGVV
-389 ILSLPRFQARTT
+389 LSLPRFNVRAAE

>member
-1 MFRLWSKF
+1 MRFDFRKP
-9 QQASG
+9 AS

-36 VVYQAT
+36 VVYQTT
-42 QSVALSGLAYAAE
+42 QSVSLSGLAYAAE

-90 VLGLGGYALF
+90 VLGLIGFALF
-100 GGLGWVVGISALCGL
+100 GGLGWVVGISAICGL
-115 LTTQGFMAREVM
+115 LTTQGFMAREVL
-127 LPQIFA
+127 LPQIFTS
-133 NARFEKVQSISQ
+133 ARFEKIQSVSQ
-145 SVNQTSIVTGPLL
+145 SVNQASIVLGPLL
-158 AASLFAISNWQTVVV
+158 AATLFAISNWQTVVV
-173 VATVMFVVA
+173 VAAVLFAIA
-182 ELSMMIWRKGN
+182 ELSMMIWRHFN

-199 TDDTPSWVAPFKTAL
+199 TDENPSWIAPFKTAFS
-214 GHLLYLPGLKRV
+214 HLISLPGLKRV
-226 IGLTASVNLVFG
+226 IALTASVNLVFG

-260 LLQTIGA
+260 LLQTVGA
-267 VFTII
+267 AFTII
-272 VLMMAGASRMSVG
+272 VLMLVGASRLSVG
-285 MIGLVSFAGVFL
+285 RIGLISFAGVFL
-297 GGVMTALSP
+297 GGVLTAISP
-306 DYWLYMIGF
+306 DYWLYMVGF

-323 MFNIYIRTI
+323 MFNIYIRTV

-366 TASLEQTS
+366 AGSLAQTS
-374 WLILALSLVMLLGGA
+374 WLILVLSLVMLVSGLV
-389 ILSLPRFQARTT
+389 LSLPRFNVRAAE

>member
-36 VVYQAT
+36 VVYQTT

-55 TLPRVLFYPVCG
+55 TLPRVLLYPVCG

-158 AASLFAISNWQTVVV
+158 AASLFALSNWQTVVV
-173 VATVMFVVA
+173 VAAVMFVVA
-182 ELSMMIWRKGN
+182 EFSMMIWRKSN

-199 TDDTPSWVAPFKTAL
+199 TDDNPSWVAPFKTAF
-214 GHLLYLPGLKRV
+214 GHLVYLPGLKRV

-285 MIGLVSFAGVFL
+285 MIGLVSFSGVFL

-374 WLILALSLVMLLGGA
+374 WLILALALVMLLGGA

>member
-1 MFRLWSKF
+1 VRFDFRKP
-9 QQASG
+9 AS

-36 VVYQAT
+36 VVYQTT
-42 QSVALSGLAYAAE
+42 QSVSLSGLAYAAE

-90 VLGLGGYALF
+90 VLGLIGFALF
-100 GGLGWVVGISALCGL
+100 DGLGWVVGISAICGL
-115 LTTQGFMAREVM
+115 LTTQGFMAREVL

-133 NARFEKVQSISQ
+133 SARFEKIQSVSQ
-145 SVNQTSIVTGPLL
+145 SVNQASIVLGPLL
-158 AASLFAISNWQTVVV
+158 AATLFAISNWQTVVV
-173 VATVMFVVA
+173 VAAVLFAIA
-182 ELSMMIWRKGN
+182 ELSMMIWRHFN

-199 TDDTPSWVAPFKTAL
+199 TDENPSWIAPFKTAFS
-214 GHLLYLPGLKRV
+214 HLISLPGLKRV
-226 IGLTASVNLVFG
+226 IALTASVNLVFG

-260 LLQTIGA
+260 LLQTVGA
-267 VFTII
+267 AFTII
-272 VLMMAGASRMSVG
+272 VLMLVGASRLSVG
-285 MIGLVSFAGVFL
+285 RIGLVSFAGVFL
-297 GGVMTALSP
+297 GGVLTAISP
-306 DYWLYMIGF
+306 DYWLYMVGF

-323 MFNIYIRTI
+323 MFNIYIRTV

-366 TASLEQTS
+366 TGSLAQTS
-374 WLILALSLVMLLGGA
+374 WLILVLSLVMLVSGLV
-389 ILSLPRFQARTT
+389 LSLPRFNVRAAE

>member
-1 MFRLWSKF
+1 VRFDFRKP
-9 QQASG
+9 AS

-36 VVYQAT
+36 VVYQTT
-42 QSVALSGLAYAAE
+42 QSVSLSGLAYAAE

-90 VLGLGGYALF
+90 VLGLIGFALF
-100 GGLGWVVGISALCGL
+100 GGLGWVVGISAICGL
-115 LTTQGFMAREVM
+115 LTTQGFMAREVL

-133 NARFEKVQSISQ
+133 SARFEKIQSVSQ
-145 SVNQTSIVTGPLL
+145 SVNQASIVLGPLL
-158 AASLFAISNWQTVVV
+158 AATLFAISNWQTVVV
-173 VATVMFVVA
+173 VAAVLFAIA
-182 ELSMMIWRKGN
+182 ELSMMIWRHFN
-193 QTPIAA
+193 QTPISA
-199 TDDTPSWVAPFKTAL
+199 TDENPSWVAPFKTAFS
-214 GHLLYLPGLKRV
+214 HLISLPGLKRV
-226 IGLTASVNLVFG
+226 IALTASVNLVFG

-260 LLQTIGA
+260 LLQTVGA
-267 VFTII
+267 AFTII
-272 VLMMAGASRMSVG
+272 VLMLVGASRLSVG
-285 MIGLVSFAGVFL
+285 RIGLVSFAGVFL
-297 GGVMTALSP
+297 GGVLTAISP
-306 DYWLYMIGF
+306 DYWLYMVGF

-323 MFNIYIRTI
+323 MFNIYIRTV

-366 TASLEQTS
+366 AGSLAQTS
-374 WLILALSLVMLLGGA
+374 WLILVLSLVMLVSGLV
-389 ILSLPRFQARTT
+389 LSLPRFNVRAAE

>member
-1 MFRLWSKF
+1 MRFDFRKP
-9 QQASG
+9 AS

-36 VVYQAT
+36 VVYQTT
-42 QSVALSGLAYAAE
+42 QSVSLSGLAYAAE

-90 VLGLGGYALF
+90 VLGLIGFALF
-100 GGLGWVVGISALCGL
+100 GGLGWVVGISAICGL
-115 LTTQGFMAREVM
+115 LTTQGFMAREVL
-127 LPQIFA
+127 LPQIFTS
-133 NARFEKVQSISQ
+133 ARFEKIQSVSQ
-145 SVNQTSIVTGPLL
+145 SVNQASIVLGPLL
-158 AASLFAISNWQTVVV
+158 AATLFAISNWQTVVV
-173 VATVMFVVA
+173 VAAVLFAIA
-182 ELSMMIWRKGN
+182 ELSMMIWRHFN

-199 TDDTPSWVAPFKTAL
+199 TDENPSWIAPFKTAFS
-214 GHLLYLPGLKRV
+214 HLISLPGLKRV
-226 IGLTASVNLVFG
+226 IALTASVNLVFG

-260 LLQTIGA
+260 LLQTVGA
-267 VFTII
+267 AFTII
-272 VLMMAGASRMSVG
+272 VLMLVGASRLSVG
-285 MIGLVSFAGVFL
+285 RIGLISFAGVFL
-297 GGVMTALSP
+297 GGVLTAISP
-306 DYWLYMIGF
+306 DYWLYMVGF

-323 MFNIYIRTI
+323 MFNIYIRTV

-366 TASLEQTS
+366 TGSLAQTS
-374 WLILALSLVMLLGGA
+374 WLILVLSLVMLVSGLV
-389 ILSLPRFQARTT
+389 LSLPRFNVRAAE

>member
-1 MFRLWSKF
+1 
-9 QQASG
+9 
-14 LFFTSM
+14 M

-36 VVYQAT
+36 VVYQTT

-158 AASLFAISNWQTVVV
+158 AASLFALSNWQTVVV
-173 VATVMFVVA
+173 VAAVMFVVA

-199 TDDTPSWVAPFKTAL
+199 TDDNPSWVAPFKTAF
-214 GHLLYLPGLKRV
+214 GHLVYLPGLKRV

-374 WLILALSLVMLLGGA
+374 WLILGLSLVMLLGGA

>member
-36 VVYQAT
+36 VVYQTT

-133 NARFEKVQSISQ
+133 KARFEKIQSISQ
-145 SVNQTSIVTGPLL
+145 SVNQTSIVSGPLL

-173 VATVMFVVA
+173 VAAVMFVVA
-182 ELSMMIWRKGN
+182 ELSMMIWRRGN

-199 TDDTPSWVAPFKTAL
+199 TDDTPSWVAPFKTAF

-272 VLMMAGASRMSVG
+272 VLMMVGGSRMSVG
-285 MIGLVSFAGVFL
+285 VIGLVSFAGVFL